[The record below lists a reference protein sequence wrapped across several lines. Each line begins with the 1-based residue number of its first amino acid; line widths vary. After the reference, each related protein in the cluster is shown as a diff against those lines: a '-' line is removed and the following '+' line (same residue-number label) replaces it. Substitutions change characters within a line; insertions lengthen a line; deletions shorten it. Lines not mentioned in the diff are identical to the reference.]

1 MRQQGAAAQQLSGT
15 CARPRAWADDVLL
28 LRRSALGH
36 YAMRDYAML
45 DGPAGLVALQADGQ
59 QAAAGQQDS
68 RAAGQ
73 QHSGTAGESST
84 AGAQG
89 IMCSPH

>member
-1 MRQQGAAAQQLSGT
+1 MRQQGAAAQWLSGT
-15 CARPRAWADDVLL
+15 CTRPRAWADDVRL

-36 YAMRDYAML
+36 YAMR

-89 IMCSPH
+89 VMCSPH